1 MQEINSLI
9 SSFIKELEYEPLLQ
23 MCERISTGKMLRSK
37 LILAIAG
44 SNAQAINLCAIIEM
58 IHLASLL
65 HDDVIDEA
73 STRRGAPSINALYGT
88 KDAVMLG
95 DVLYSKAFSKLTGFD
110 QEISSKISNAVAG
123 LSVGE
128 LMDVRLGESFSVD
141 FDAYWRMIYLK
152 TAILIEASAY
162 SAAMLAG
169 FDADKFGAYGRSLGL
184 AFQIIDDVLDVT
196 QSSDILGKPALND
209 FSEGKTTLPYI
220 YLYERL
226 GQSDKERLKSL
237 YKKRLNDDEVAW
249 LKQAMRESGAIDE
262 CVRRAKSLANEAQ
275 TAISEYKNEKL
286 QNIIKNMIN
295 REF

>member
-9 SSFIKELEYEPLLQ
+9 SSFIKELDYEPILQ
-23 MCERISTGKMLRSK
+23 MYERISTGKMLRSK
-37 LILAIAG
+37 LIMAIAG
-44 SNAQAINLCAIIEM
+44 SSENAINLCAIVEM

-73 STRRGAPSINALYGT
+73 DTRRGTPSINALYGT

-95 DVLYSKAFSKLTGFD
+95 DVLYSKAFSKLSGFAP
-110 QEISSKISNAVAG
+110 EISNKISNAVAG

-128 LMDVRLGESFSVD
+128 LMDVRLGDGFSVD
-141 FDAYWRMIYLK
+141 VEAYWRMIYLK

-162 SAAMLAG
+162 SAAVLAG
-169 FDADKFGAYGRSLGL
+169 FDADKFGVYGKSLGL
-184 AFQIIDDVLDVT
+184 AFQIIDDVLDIT
-196 QSSDILGKPALND
+196 QSSEVLGKPALND

-226 GQSDKERLKSL
+226 GESDKERLKSL
-237 YKKRLNDDEVAW
+237 YKKSLSYDEVMW
-249 LKQAMRESGAIDE
+249 LKKVMRESGAINE
-262 CVRRAKSLANEAQ
+262 CVNRAKTLAAEALE
-275 TAISEYKNEKL
+275 AISEYKNEKL
-286 QNIIKNMIN
+286 QSIIKNMID

>member
-1 MQEINSLI
+1 MQEINSVI

-23 MCERISTGKMLRSK
+23 MCNSISTGKMLRSK

-44 SNAQAINLCAIIEM
+44 VNEQSINLCAIVEM

-65 HDDVIDEA
+65 HDDVIDE
-73 STRRGAPSINALYGT
+73 SNTRRGVPSVNALYGT
-88 KDAVMLG
+88 KNAVMLG
-95 DVLYSKAFSKLTGFD
+95 DVLYSKAFSELTRFSP
-110 QEISSKISNAVAG
+110 EISRKISQAVSG

-141 FDAYWRMIYLK
+141 AQAYWRMIYLK

-162 SAAMLAG
+162 SAAVLAG
-169 FDADKFGAYGRSLGL
+169 FDADKFGIYGKSLGL
-184 AFQIIDDVLDVT
+184 AFQIIDDVLDIT
-196 QSSDILGKPALND
+196 QNSDTLGKPALHD

-226 GQSDKERLKSL
+226 GDDDKDRLKNL
-237 YKKRLNDDEVAW
+237 YKKELNKDETKW
-249 LKQAMRESGAIDE
+249 LRQTMIESGAINE
-262 CVRRAKSLANEAQ
+262 CVSRAKALANEALD
-275 TAISEYKNEKL
+275 AISQYKNEKL
-286 QNIIKNMIN
+286 QNIIKNMID